1 MSPKSDAEERELD
14 LLEYADPPFI
24 AALNHYVGIRHMSW
38 TELAQRL
45 GVSRATMTNWRTNKN
60 TPPSAM
66 VLDMC
71 TVLEVVRSEFFKTG
85 ERLVAEHRTKRTKDL
100 EDVLE
105 RVKALTDEDIEAA
118 GIDPAQR
125 RKYVDGVEKLLQFLK
140 PSSARK

>member
-1 MSPKSDAEERELD
+1 MAPNPDNDERELD

-24 AALNHYVGIRHMSW
+24 AALNHYAGLRHMSW

-60 TPPSAM
+60 TPPTSM

-71 TVLEVVRSEFFKTG
+71 SILGVVRSEFFKTG
-85 ERLVAEHRTKRTKDL
+85 EGLVAEHRTKRTKDL

-118 GIDPAQR
+118 GIDPTKR
-125 RKYVDGVEKLLQFLK
+125 RHYVLGVERLLAVLK
-140 PSSARK
+140 SEPKAQ